1 MFVRLTS
8 QNFEMLRGINELPA
22 GSTSGGEPVLRFE
35 DVSVFFTKRRFL
47 GPPSVIKAVDRV
59 NLEIAQGEIVGLVGE
74 SDSGKTTLGRT
85 AIGLQRAT
93 SGKVIFSDGELNID
107 VSSAK
112 GRVWKELRKYLQII
126 FQDPFSSID
135 PNMRVFDA
143 LRIPLQAQGV
153 KDKKEIESRIYTVFN
168 EVGLPTDILWN
179 FVFQLSG
186 GQRQRVSIAR
196 VLLFSPSFVVADEA
210 VSMLDV
216 SLKGDILNI
225 LKKIASNYGV
235 AFLFITHEMAVAKVI
250 ADRIAVMYLGK
261 IVELAPSVE
270 IVSKPL
276 HPYTQA
282 LLQASPTIDP
292 SQKDQIRTVN
302 IRGEIPAAYAH
313 PPGCKFHP
321 RCPFVMDKCREN
333 FPPLKEIERGHY
345 VSCWLY

>member
-1 MFVRLTS
+1 
-8 QNFEMLRGINELPA
+8 LPA

-74 SDSGKTTLGRT
+74 SGSGKTTLGRT

-196 VLLFSPSFVVADEA
+196 VLLFNPSFIVADEA

-225 LKKIASNYGV
+225 IKKISKNFGV

-250 ADRIAVMYLGK
+250 SDRIAVMYLGN
-261 IVELAPSVE
+261 LVE
-270 IVSKPL
+270 IGPSNEVISKPL

-282 LLQASPTIDP
+282 LIQASPTIDP
-292 SQKDQIRTVN
+292 SLRDTYKVMKIT
-302 IRGEIPAAYAH
+302 GEIPLSREH

-321 RCPFVMDKCREN
+321 RCPYVMETCRVN
-333 FPPLKEIERGHY
+333 FLDMKEVESGHF